1 MPWYAGASL
10 LELLESADVTPFR
23 AADFRMPVQWVN
35 RPDHTFRGYAGTI
48 CGGRV
53 ACGDE
58 VLVLP
63 GGQGACIARI
73 VGSAGDQSE
82 ATDGQAV
89 TLCLDSEIDE
99 SGGEPCGERVCK

>member
-1 MPWYAGASL
+1 
-10 LELLESADVTPFR
+10 
-23 AADFRMPVQWVN
+23 MPVQWVKP
-35 RPDHTFRGYAGTI
+35 PDHTFRGYAGTI

-89 TLCLDSEIDE
+89 TLCLDREIDV
-99 SGGEPCGERVCK
+99 SRGDVIADAHRPPPVADQFTCHLLDRKSVG